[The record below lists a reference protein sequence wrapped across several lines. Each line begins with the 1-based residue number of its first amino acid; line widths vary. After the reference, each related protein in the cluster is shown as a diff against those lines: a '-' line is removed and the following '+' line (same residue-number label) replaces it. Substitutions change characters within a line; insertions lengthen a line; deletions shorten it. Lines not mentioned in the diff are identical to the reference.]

1 MKHLIN
7 WTFPEKCLS
16 AAFADIE
23 SPLPERIYTP
33 GILFGFS
40 SFSPLCDD
48 VIALYIYFIEVKTQT
63 QKN

>member
-7 WTFPEKCLS
+7 WTFPEKYIS

-33 GILFGFS
+33 GIILTTKVLAASNFTEVVQTRS
-40 SFSPLCDD
+40 YNCEPLR
-48 VIALYIYFIEVKTQT
+48 LS
-63 QKN
+63 